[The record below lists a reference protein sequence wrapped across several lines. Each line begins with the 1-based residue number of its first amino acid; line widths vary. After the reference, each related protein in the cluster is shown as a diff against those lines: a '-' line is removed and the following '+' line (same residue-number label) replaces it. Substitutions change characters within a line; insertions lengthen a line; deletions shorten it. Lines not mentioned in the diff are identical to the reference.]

1 MAAVEVDTSLSE
13 INDEAI
19 AAKSSKWFAASL
31 NASSEPAPLHP
42 FPTWIIA

>member
-19 AAKSSKWFAASL
+19 AANRQNGSL
-31 NASSEPAPLHP
+31 RH
-42 FPTWIIA
+42 